1 MASQNTTS
9 ILRLFLGCMPGGPE
23 IVRWE
28 GLQILVFDVI
38 LVELFIGAIGQPAHE
53 M

>member
-9 ILRLFLGCMPGGPE
+9 ILRLLLGCVPGDPK

-28 GLQILVFDVI
+28 GLQILVFDAI
-38 LVELFIGAIGQPAHE
+38 LVELFTGAIGQPAHE